1 MQKIINFFKEVRAEF
16 KQISWPKRESIIQS
30 TIVVISISIIV
41 SLVLGGFDYL
51 FTQGIG
57 LIGSKP
63 STTKTQLISPTV
75 APLQSTDNNLPT
87 FAVKK

>member
-41 SLVLGGFDYL
+41 SLILGAFDYI

-63 STTKTQLISPTV
+63 ATQV
-75 APLQSTDNNLPT
+75 QNNLLPSEAPITPT
-87 FAVKK
+87 ISLQPTIKK